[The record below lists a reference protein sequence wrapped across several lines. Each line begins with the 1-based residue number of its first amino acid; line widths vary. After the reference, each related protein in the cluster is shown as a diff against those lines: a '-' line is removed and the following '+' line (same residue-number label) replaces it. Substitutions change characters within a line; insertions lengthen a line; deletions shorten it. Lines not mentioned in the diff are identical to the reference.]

1 MKKATLLIL
10 YPLLLAAGAGA
21 QEEDPD
27 PATEAEREAAAE
39 AEVELPPLD
48 PSIYA
53 VINGQEIP
61 FEMVQAMIGTNQ
73 VPQEQLN
80 DILRRMVRSIIIA
93 QEAKRRGYDQTDSY
107 IESQQL
113 AKNRLLFSIF
123 SQQALRDNPISDEA
137 VRARFDEMVA
147 QHEEK
152 YEYYVWH
159 ILVDDEEQA
168 EELIEQIDGDP
179 KAFNAAAKEHSQ
191 DKGSGSG
198 GGLLGWSLPE
208 DYVPEFA
215 AEVERLPV
223 GDFSEEP
230 IQTEFGWHILHVEQ
244 ARPYA
249 APEYTED
256 QQRIIQQDLQVEV
269 LLQAAAAL
277 LDDPDAVNAE
287 TDEER
292 RSLMDAIAEA
302 VEQEDFARDPVLLN
316 RLELINYQTLSDIF
330 AREFIEENPVTEDAV
345 QERYDLIAAE
355 REGTEEHLLH
365 HILVAD
371 EDQAKQLIE
380 TIGSDLEEFKQQAQE
395 VSIDPTNRSNG
406 GYLGW
411 VQLHT
416 MVPPFAEAVRA
427 MEEGAFSTEPVQTR
441 FGWHII
447 HVADRKPFDMPGL
460 DEQETRQ
467 IRRALENEIISLEME
482 RLMRDAEIRI
492 NRDDGSG

>member
-10 YPLLLAAGAGA
+10 YPLLLAAGANA

-27 PATEAEREAAAE
+27 PATEAEREAAA
-39 AEVELPPLD
+39 AEEELPPLD

-80 DILRRMVRSIIIA
+80 NILRRMVRSIIIA
-93 QEAKRRGYDQTDSY
+93 QEAKRRGYDQSEGFL
-107 IESQQL
+107 ESQQQ
-113 AKNRLLFSIF
+113 AKNRLLFSVF
-123 SQQALRDNPISDEA
+123 SQQTMRDNPISDEA
-137 VRARFDEMVA
+137 IRARFDEFVE
-147 QHEEK
+147 QFEGK
-152 YEYYVWH
+152 QEYYVWH
-159 ILVDDEEQA
+159 ILVDDEERAQQ
-168 EELIEQIDGDP
+168 LIEQIGGDP
-179 KAFNAAAKEHSQ
+179 KAFNATAKEHSQ
-191 DKGSGSG
+191 DTGSGPG

-215 AEVERLPV
+215 AEVERLEV
-223 GDFSEEP
+223 GGFSDKP
-230 IQTEFGWHILHVEQ
+230 IQTEFGWHILHLEQ
-244 ARPYA
+244 TRPYA
-249 APEYTED
+249 APEYTQD
-256 QQRIIQQDLQVEV
+256 QQNVIRQDLQVEV
-269 LLQAAAAL
+269 LLQAAADL

-292 RSLMDAIAEA
+292 SSLMNAIAAA
-302 VEQEDFARDPVLLN
+302 VEQEDFARDPVLLS
-316 RLELINYQTLSDIF
+316 RLELIEYQLLSDIF
-330 AREFIEENPVTEDAV
+330 AREFIAENPITEGKV

-380 TIGSDLEEFKQQAQE
+380 TIGSDLEVFKEQAKE
-395 VSIDPTNRSNG
+395 VTLDPSNRTNG

-416 MVPPFAEAVRA
+416 MVRPFADAVLA
-427 MEEGAFSTEPVQTR
+427 MEEGEFSSEPVQTR

-447 HVADRKPFDMPGL
+447 HVADRKPFDMPNL
-460 DEQETRQ
+460 DENEIRQ
-467 IRRALENEIISLEME
+467 IRAALENEIISLEME

-492 NRDDGSG
+492 NRDNGSS